1 VLDQLIA
8 WLQPVRSTMARILQR
23 CYAATISLLRE
34 PVIVTSIQE
43 SDSFSERI
51 QDTLIGLRVQL
62 ERIKRTYDRLKTRDS
77 DCFRT
82 CVRCIEAGETER
94 AKIFAGEIAEV
105 RKLSSLVLHSQLVLE
120 RMKLRLETMHEI
132 GDIVGDLVPMMTVVE
147 QVREEVMHV
156 IPEAESVLA
165 EVNESL
171 ETLFSTSVG
180 AVVSQQELTP
190 ELDEEAR
197 RILLEAR
204 ELAAN
209 RIKDA
214 FPELP
219 EEAAEALHR
228 ARSAQEKIGLS

>member
-1 VLDQLIA
+1 
-8 WLQPVRSTMARILQR
+8 MARILQG
-23 CYAATISLLRE
+23 CYAAAISLRRE
-34 PVIVTSIQE
+34 PVIVTSVQE

-82 CVRCIEAGETER
+82 CVRCIESGETER
-94 AKIFAGEIAEV
+94 AKIFAGEVAEV
-105 RKLSSLVLHSQLVLE
+105 RKLASLVLHSQLVLE
-120 RMKLRLETMHEI
+120 RVKLRLETMHEI

-204 ELAAN
+204 EIAAN

-219 EEAAEALHR
+219 EEATEALHR

>member
-1 VLDQLIA
+1 
-8 WLQPVRSTMARILQR
+8 MARILQR

-204 ELAAN
+204 ELASN

>member
-1 VLDQLIA
+1 
-8 WLQPVRSTMARILQR
+8 MARILQR

-147 QVREEVMHV
+147 QVREEVLHV